1 MIRKKHCF
9 LLITFFMIKTM
20 TLKAEQVW
28 DSTWGTIRVIE
39 DGEVVKAVY
48 DDKKD
53 GFIILNYSSGDTFKG
68 FWIKTT
74 SAKKCRTKKLNER
87 TGEKTAYWGSFTV
100 KATDTQFVGLWGY
113 CKRKPTEKWTGKI
126 K

>member
-1 MIRKKHCF
+1 MFKLKYLVMFVIPSV
-9 LLITFFMIKTM
+9 ISISS
-20 TLKAEQVW
+20 LKAEQVW
-28 DSTWGTIRVIE
+28 ESTWGTIRVIE

-74 SAKKCRTKKLNER
+74 SDKNAEPK
-87 TGEKTAYWGSFTV
+87 S
-100 KATDTQFVGLWGY
+100 
-113 CKRKPTEKWTGKI
+113 
-126 K
+126 

>member
-1 MIRKKHCF
+1 MFKVKYFIM
-9 LLITFFMIKTM
+9 LIIFSMMNFV

-28 DSTWGTIRVIE
+28 ESTWGTIRVVE

-74 SAKKCRTKKLNER
+74 SDKKCRTKKLNER
-87 TGEKTAYWGSFTV
+87 TGKKSAYWGNFTV

-113 CKRKPTEKWTGKI
+113 CKSKPTEKWTGKI